1 MTNEERAQSVELLA
15 TRFAKAMGI
24 ENEDAVTI
32 AGDLICNLL
41 HWVQA
46 QCDDTDES
54 RQFALDAARSGIGH
68 YVTETNIDY
77 DADVVDELGPD
88 AFVEITVDCNGA
100 NWSSRTGAGTAI
112 VE

>member
-1 MTNEERAQSVELLA
+1 MTNEERVESVDALVIH
-15 TRFAKAMGI
+15 FANAMGI
-24 ENEDAVTI
+24 QNEGPTTM
-32 AGDLICNLL
+32 AGDLICNVL

-46 QCDDTDES
+46 RTEDNDES
-54 RQFALDAARSGIGH
+54 RQSALDAARSGIGH

-100 NWSSRTGAGTAI
+100 NWNSRSGAGTTI
-112 VE
+112 II